1 MKLRVLHKNLT
12 FKHTHRRYKMFNT
25 ATYAF
30 IDGVSDFKKKFVEQT
45 VQHEGIK
52 TAMNTFVDAQTKYT
66 KAAADAGMQSAMALG
81 MIFTSKDFYTEM
93 GDQFKAMVP
102 AFNTAK
108 SAKST
113 KIK

>member
-52 TAMNTFVDAQTKYT
+52 NALNGFVDAQAKYT
-66 KAAADAGMQSAMALG
+66 KSAADAGMQSMMSLG

-93 GDQFKAMVP
+93 GDQFKSMVP
-102 AFNTAK
+102 AFNTKKAK
-108 SAKST
+108 AK
-113 KIK
+113 

>member
-1 MKLRVLHKNLT
+1 
-12 FKHTHRRYKMFNT
+12 MFNT

-45 VQHEGIK
+45 VQHDGIK
-52 TAMNTFVDAQTKYT
+52 SAMITFVDAQSKYT
-66 KAAADAGMQSAMALG
+66 KQAADAGIQSMMALG

-102 AFNTAK
+102 ALNTKK
-108 SAKST
+108 SK
-113 KIK
+113 

>member
-1 MKLRVLHKNLT
+1 MKLQVLHKNLI

-30 IDGVSDFKKKFVEQT
+30 IDGVSDFKKKLVETT

-52 TAMNTFVDAQTKYT
+52 NALTDFVDAQAKYT
-66 KAAADAGMQSAMALG
+66 KQAADAGMQSMMALG
-81 MIFTSKDFYTEM
+81 MIYTSKDFYTEM

-102 AFNTAK
+102 AFNTKKAK
-108 SAKST
+108 AK
-113 KIK
+113 

>member
-1 MKLRVLHKNLT
+1 MKLRVLHKNLI

-52 TAMNTFVDAQTKYT
+52 TAMNTFVDAQSKYT

-81 MIFTSKDFYTEM
+81 MIFTSKDFYTQLA
-93 GDQFKAMVP
+93 DQYKAMVP
-102 AFNTAK
+102 AFNPV
-108 SAKST
+108 KST
-113 KIK
+113 KAK

>member
-1 MKLRVLHKNLT
+1 
-12 FKHTHRRYKMFNT
+12 MFNT

-30 IDGVSDFKKKFVEQT
+30 IDGVSDFKKKFVETT

-52 TAMNTFVDAQTKYT
+52 TALNGFIDAQSKYT
-66 KAAADAGMQSAMALG
+66 KAAADAGMQSMMALG
-81 MIFTSKDFYTEM
+81 MIFTSKDFYTQLA
-93 GDQFKAMVP
+93 DQYKAMVP

-113 KIK
+113 KVK

>member
-1 MKLRVLHKNLT
+1 
-12 FKHTHRRYKMFNT
+12 MFNT

-52 TAMNTFVDAQTKYT
+52 NALNSFVDAQTKYT
-66 KAAADAGMQSAMALG
+66 KSAADAGMQSAMALG
-81 MIFTSKDFYTEM
+81 VIFTSKDFYTQLA
-93 GDQFKAMVP
+93 DQYKALVP

-108 SAKST
+108 AKA
-113 KIK
+113 K